1 MFRRSGR
8 GRIVL
13 IAFLVLS
20 IGVITLDFQT
30 EGEGPLDK
38 AREWASTVVAPIQRG
53 VSIVVRPV
61 RNFFSSLGDLTSLR
75 SENEELR
82 QQVEELEVGAERA
95 QAIQDELA
103 ELRAEL
109 GLDEPWFEM
118 ENVAVEVISNQGAN
132 YSSSITISK
141 GSDDGIEPNM
151 AVVDGSAKGLVGRT
165 VQPITDNTATVLLMT
180 DPNHAARAKIK
191 EVEDLGLV
199 KGNGGDQDFSMD
211 YVNPESRVKVGDQ
224 VVTATY
230 DGGIYPP
237 NIPIGE
243 ISSVEPSETSL
254 TERIEIEPVVDF
266 ESLLTLRVL
275 LETGPYE
282 DRPKGPQTETLEDEP
297 TKNPGKDKREKEE
310 PRR

>member
-1 MFRRSGR
+1 M
-8 GRIVL
+8 V
-13 IAFLVLS
+13 AFLVLS

-61 RNFFSSLGDLTSLR
+61 RNFFSSIGDLTSLR

-82 QQVEELEVGAERA
+82 EKVDELEVESQRAE
-95 QAIQDELA
+95 AIQDELA
-103 ELRAEL
+103 ELREEL
-109 GLDEPWFEM
+109 ELDEPWFRM
-118 ENVAVEVISNQGAN
+118 DSVAVEVMANQGAN
-132 YSSSITISK
+132 YSWSITISK
-141 GSDDGIEPNM
+141 GTADGIEPNM
-151 AVVDGSAKGLVGRT
+151 AVIDGSAGGLVGRT
-165 VQPITDNTATVLLMT
+165 VQPITGNTATVLLMT
-180 DPNHAARAKIK
+180 DPNAAARAKIA

-199 KGNGGDQDFSMD
+199 KGNGGGQDLSMD
-211 YVNPESRVKVGDQ
+211 YIDAESNVQVGDT

-230 DGGIYPP
+230 DGGIFPP

-243 ISSVEPSETSL
+243 VSEVDPSETSL
-254 TERIEIEPVVDF
+254 TQRIKVAPVVDF

-282 DRPKGPQTETLEDEP
+282 EKPQGPPAEEKPAEDPAEQPRKKKRDQERRP
-297 TKNPGKDKREKEE
+297 R
-310 PRR
+310 

>member
-1 MFRRSGR
+1 MFRRPGR
-8 GRIVL
+8 GRLVL
-13 IAFLVLS
+13 VAFLALS

-82 QQVEELEVGAERA
+82 EKVDELEVESQRAE
-95 QAIQDELA
+95 AIQDELA
-103 ELRAEL
+103 ELRSEL
-109 GLDEPWFEM
+109 ELDEPWFRM
-118 ENVAVEVISNQGAN
+118 DSVAVEVISNQGAN
-132 YSSSITISK
+132 YSWSITISK
-141 GSDDGIEPNM
+141 GTADGIEPNM
-151 AVVDGSAKGLVGRT
+151 AVIDGSAGGLVGRT

-180 DPNHAARAKIK
+180 DPNAAARAKIK

-199 KGNGGDQDFSMD
+199 KGNGGGQDLSMD
-211 YVNPESRVKVGDQ
+211 YIDAESNVRVGDS

-230 DGGIYPP
+230 DGGIFPP

-243 ISSVEPSETSL
+243 VSAVDPSETSL
-254 TERIEIEPVVDF
+254 TQRISIAPVVDF
-266 ESLLTLRVL
+266 ESLLTLQVL

-282 DRPKGPQTETLEDEP
+282 EKLRGQPTEEQPPEDQRKKKRNREGRP
-297 TKNPGKDKREKEE
+297 R
-310 PRR
+310 